1 MDLNKQLINI
11 KIIYHTAINCRSF
24 EDLMEKKVVNIE
36 YEIAAVKVV
45 LKALL
50 LTLTDKQKEIV
61 IHDINKTINDAY
73 SDHPQYQN
81 IISKTE
87 QYIKKIL

>member
-11 KIIYHTAINCRSF
+11 EIIYHTAINCRYF
-24 EDLMEKKVVNIE
+24 EDVMEKKVVNIE

-50 LTLTDKQKEIV
+50 LTLTDKQKEIA

-73 SDHPQYQN
+73 IDHPQYQN

>member
-1 MDLNKQLINI
+1 
-11 KIIYHTAINCRSF
+11 
-24 EDLMEKKVVNIE
+24 MEKKVVNIE

-61 IHDINKTINDAY
+61 IQDINKTINDAY
-73 SDHPQYQN
+73 IDHPQYQDV
-81 IISKTE
+81 ISKTE
-87 QYIKKIL
+87 QYIKKML

>member
-1 MDLNKQLINI
+1 
-11 KIIYHTAINCRSF
+11 
-24 EDLMEKKVVNIE
+24 MEKKVVNIE

-61 IHDINKTINDAY
+61 IQDVNKTINDAY
-73 SDHPQYQN
+73 IDHPQYQDV
-81 IISKTE
+81 ISKTE
-87 QYIKKIL
+87 QYIKKML

>member
-1 MDLNKQLINI
+1 
-11 KIIYHTAINCRSF
+11 
-24 EDLMEKKVVNIE
+24 MEKKVVNIE

-73 SDHPQYQN
+73 IDHPQYQN

-87 QYIKKIL
+87 QYIKNTLNIKATFFIALSIIIYIREDLYLYL